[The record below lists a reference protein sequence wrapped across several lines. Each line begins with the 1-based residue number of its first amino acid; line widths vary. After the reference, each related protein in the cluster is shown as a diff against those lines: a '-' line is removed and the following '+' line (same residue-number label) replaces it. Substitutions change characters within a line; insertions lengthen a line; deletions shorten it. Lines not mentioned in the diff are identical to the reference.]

1 MPISIKREDTVRL
14 ARALKQ
20 QTRKPMARVIH
31 EALEESFGRLNG
43 AGADPARRLAE
54 MRALSRR
61 VAELPERD
69 ARSADEIVGYDEN
82 GLPN

>member
-14 ARALKQ
+14 ARALKL
-20 QTRKPMARVIH
+20 QTGKPMARVIH
-31 EALEESFGRLNG
+31 EALEESLGRLNG

>member
-1 MPISIKREDTVRL
+1 M
-14 ARALKQ
+14 
-20 QTRKPMARVIH
+20 TRSPRNCDQPT
-31 EALEESFGRLNG
+31 NG

>member
-1 MPISIKREDTVRL
+1 M
-14 ARALKQ
+14 
-20 QTRKPMARVIH
+20 TRSPRNCDQPT
-31 EALEESFGRLNG
+31 NG

-54 MRALSRR
+54 MRVLSRR

>member
-14 ARALKQ
+14 ARALKL
-20 QTRKPMARVIH
+20 QTGKPMARVIH
-31 EALEESFGRLNG
+31 EALEESLGRLNG
-43 AGADPARRLAE
+43 AGVDPARRLAE

-69 ARSADEIVGYDEN
+69 PRSADDIVGWDEN

>member
-1 MPISIKREDTVRL
+1 MPIYIKREDTVRL
-14 ARALKQ
+14 ARALKL
-20 QTRKPMARVIH
+20 QTGKPMARVIH
-31 EALEESFGRLNG
+31 EALEESLGRLNG

-69 ARSADEIVGYDEN
+69 PRSAEEIIGFDEN

>member
-14 ARALKQ
+14 ARALKL
-20 QTRKPMARVIH
+20 QTGKPMARVIH
-31 EALEESFGRLNG
+31 EALEESLGRLNG

-69 ARSADEIVGYDEN
+69 PRSADEIVGWDEN

>member
-1 MPISIKREDTVRL
+1 LDFNDQESQKLRPADK
-14 ARALKQ
+14 
-20 QTRKPMARVIH
+20 
-31 EALEESFGRLNG
+31 SFGRLNG

-54 MRALSRR
+54 MRVLSRR

>member
-20 QTRKPMARVIH
+20 QTGKPMARVIH
-31 EALEESFGRLNG
+31 EALEDKRQRLNQ
-43 AGADPARRLAE
+43 DRPDTERRLAE
-54 MRALSRR
+54 MRAISRCI
-61 VAELPERD
+61 AKLPDRD
-69 ARSADEIVGYDEN
+69 TRSANEIIGYDEV

>member
-14 ARALKQ
+14 ARALKL
-20 QTRKPMARVIH
+20 QTGKPMARVIH
-31 EALEESFGRLNG
+31 EALEESLGRLNG

-69 ARSADEIVGYDEN
+69 PRSAEEIIGFDEN